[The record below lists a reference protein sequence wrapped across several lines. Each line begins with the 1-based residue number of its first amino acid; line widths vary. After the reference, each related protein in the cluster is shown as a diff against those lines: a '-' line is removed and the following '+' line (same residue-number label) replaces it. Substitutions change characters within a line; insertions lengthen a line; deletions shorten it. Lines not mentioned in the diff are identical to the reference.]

1 MGKFIQKIIELRVQ
15 KNKILLRKIMPRNND
30 VKKALRK
37 LASKNRAKISRRFF
51 KRGKGE
57 YGEGDVFI
65 GITVPDTRL
74 VARRFYDLPLI
85 EVQKLLQ
92 SAIHE
97 ERLCALLMLVEMCQK
112 ASIEAREKIYTLYL
126 KNSQYVNNWD
136 LVDLSADKIVGAH
149 LNDKP
154 KNILYRLARSKNVW
168 QRRIAI
174 VATFYFIKNNTFSET
189 LKISKMLLDDPHDL
203 IHKASG
209 WMLREVGKRSLV
221 SEEKFL
227 KKYYTIMP
235 RTMLRYAIERF
246 PERKRKYYLSKTL

>member
-1 MGKFIQKIIELRVQ
+1 M
-15 KNKILLRKIMPRNND
+15 
-30 VKKALRK
+30 KKALRK
-37 LASKNRAKISRRFF
+37 LASDERAKVSQRFF
-51 KRGKGE
+51 KTGKGE
-57 YGEGDVFI
+57 YGEGDIFI

-74 VARRFYDLPLI
+74 VARRFYDLPLV

-97 ERLCALLMLVEMCQK
+97 ERLCALLMLVDMHQK
-112 ASIEAREKIYTLYL
+112 GDKKNRNDIYSFYL
-126 KNSQYVNNWD
+126 KNLSHVNNWD
-136 LVDLSADKIVGAH
+136 LVDLSADKIVGAY

-189 LKISKMLLDDPHDL
+189 LKISKMFLDDPHDL

-209 WMLREVGKRSLV
+209 WMLREVGKRSLLT
-221 SEEKFL
+221 EEKFL
-227 KKYYTIMP
+227 KKYYKIMP

-246 PERKRKYYLSKTL
+246 PEGKRKYYLSKTL